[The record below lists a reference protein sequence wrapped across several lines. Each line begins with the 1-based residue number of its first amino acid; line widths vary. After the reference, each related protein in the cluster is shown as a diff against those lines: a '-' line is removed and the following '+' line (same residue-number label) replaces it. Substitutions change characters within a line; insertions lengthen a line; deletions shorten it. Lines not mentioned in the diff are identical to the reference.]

1 MGSRSLLSGVFALL
15 VAPVV
20 ALGAVPAWAATTAPP
35 GAPGVWV
42 RPVAGAVARPF
53 LAPRAKYGPGHRGV
67 DFVAPTGTAVHAAR
81 EGTVTF
87 AGDVAGSLHVVIDH
101 ADGLRTSYSFLAR
114 VDVRVGQRV
123 VRGQILGGAGGIG
136 PDHDVGVVHFGAR
149 AGDQYFDPMLLFAA
163 VDLAAVVH
171 LVPARAPDQA
181 GLRSPAL
188 EARSLVEALRLGRA
202 TPGVGPHLGPDGQPS
217 LWGDAWDAGGDLV
230 GGLVE
235 VGGVLVRPFAVVGRY
250 VLDHT
255 AVGAGIQDLRTMASR
270 FAEYLHSRGDCTD
283 DTKAAPGGG
292 GSGHSLM
299 AVGGINSSTDPRT
312 GATFGLDTRALG
324 YHADEVQWFSYASRG
339 GTYRQ
344 SDTWGDL
351 VVKAYALRNQ
361 LRATEARHPG
371 REVDLIAHSQG
382 GVVVD
387 VFMQLVYDPADPTL
401 PPLGTVVTLSSP
413 HLGDPL
419 ASVAHEVRSSKEGRR
434 LLDAAEGLAGGAL
447 PPSAGRSTRQL
458 AEGSDLIRHLWDR
471 PLPDQMQVT
480 SIGTPDDLVVP
491 ADRTEAPGARHV
503 TSDPSGLGDHSAIVA
518 DPDVMRDVRLALE
531 QRPPACVGW
540 LQGIREAVEPVL
552 IRRFELN
559 LGHAISHAIH
569 P

>member
-1 MGSRSLLSGVFALL
+1 MGPRSLLSGVVVL
-15 VAPVV
+15 VVTSVV
-20 ALGAVPAWAATTAPP
+20 ALGTIPASAAATAPP
-35 GAPGVWV
+35 GAPTMWV

-67 DFVAPTGTAVHAAR
+67 DFVAPAGTAVHAAR
-81 EGTVTF
+81 EGTVVF

-101 ADGLRTSYSFLAR
+101 GDGLRTSYSFLAR

-123 VRGQILGGAGGIG
+123 VRGQIVGVAGGTG
-136 PDHDVGVVHFGAR
+136 PEHDTGVVHFGAR
-149 AGDQYFDPMLLFAA
+149 TGVQYFDPMLLFAA

-171 LVPARAPDQA
+171 LVPAHVPEHT
-181 GLRSPAL
+181 GLRSPAS
-188 EARSLVEALRLGRA
+188 EGRSLVDALRLPHA
-202 TPGVGPHLGPDGQPS
+202 IPGIEPRVGPDAEAS
-217 LWGDAWDAGGDLV
+217 LWDDAWNAGGGLV

-235 VGGVLVRPFAVVGRY
+235 VGGVLVYPSAVVARY
-250 VLDHT
+250 ILDHT
-255 AVGAGIQDLRTMASR
+255 AVGTGIQDLRTMASR
-270 FAEYLHSRGDCTD
+270 FAEYLHSRGDCTE
-283 DTKAAPGGG
+283 DTKAAARGG

-324 YHADEVQWFSYASRG
+324 YHADEVHWFSYASRG
-339 GTYRQ
+339 GIYREP
-344 SDTWGDL
+344 DTWGDL

-361 LRATEARHPG
+361 LRSLEARHPG
-371 REVDLIAHSQG
+371 REVDLIGHSQG

-434 LLDAAEGLAGGAL
+434 LLDTAEGLAGGVL

-458 AEGSDLIRHLWDR
+458 AEGSDLIRHLWAR
-471 PLPDQMQVT
+471 PLPDQMQMT
-480 SIGTPDDLVVP
+480 SIGTPDDFVVP

-503 TSDPSGLGDHSAIVA
+503 TSDPSGLGDHSAVVA
-518 DPDVMRDVRLALE
+518 DPEVMRDVRLALE
-531 QRPPACVGW
+531 QRPSACVGW
-540 LQGIREAVEPVL
+540 LQGIRGAVEPVV